1 MITITYVQWNFEKQ
15 LSIWTHLVWKLSLN
29 KKDNSDTKKENNSWK
44 DTFIALEYKTVQMSK
59 KIRNHCAK
67 NDPSQG
73 HLGSLGCIIV
83 QIYYW
88 AD

>member
-1 MITITYVQWNFEKQ
+1 MKFEKQ

-59 KIRNHCAK
+59 KLETIGQKMATVK
-67 NDPSQG
+67 D
-73 HLGSLGCIIV
+73 IWV
-83 QIYYW
+83 F
-88 AD
+88 

>member
-59 KIRNHCAK
+59 KLETIGQKMATVK
-67 NDPSQG
+67 DIWV
-73 HLGSLGCIIV
+73 L
-83 QIYYW
+83 
-88 AD
+88 